1 MDDFLLAAAALVV
14 ATTAIGLF
22 RLLRGPTDADRLMAA
37 QLLGTGGV
45 AALLLAEARGAA
57 GAIDVALVLAFLAAF
72 AGIAF
77 IKAVGGS
84 APDSDLQGPRND
96 ARD

>member
-1 MDDFLLAAAALVV
+1 MDDFFLAAAALIV
-14 ATTAIGLF
+14 ATTAVGLF
-22 RLLRGPTDADRLMAA
+22 RVLGGPTDADRLMAA

-57 GAIDVALVLAFLAAF
+57 GAIDVALVLALLAAF

-77 IKAVGGS
+77 VKAVSHG
-84 APDSDLQGPRND
+84 ADSDLQGPGHDSGN
-96 ARD
+96 